1 MTTKELLEKVKVGE
15 GMSATD
21 MAYTFGVSRMQM
33 HNYLKGNS
41 EIKITTLFT
50 GLQKLGY
57 DIKILKDGL
66 DKN

>member
-15 GMSATD
+15 EMSATD